1 VPRSDLEIPCRV
13 ESLAVLS
20 ADGTLDKDLEPQIPD
35 GDLKR
40 LFRTMLATRRLDE
53 RCLHLQR
60 QGRLGTY
67 APCRG
72 QEATPLGAAYLLRED
87 DWLVPS
93 YREVA
98 AYLWRG
104 WPMHLIFIYWGG
116 HELGAAPPDG
126 INDLPYCVP
135 IATQCQYAMGIA
147 WGCKLRN
154 DNTVCVCFVG
164 DGGTSQGD
172 FHEAMNFATVF
183 QVPLVMIV
191 QNNHWAISL
200 PRHRQ
205 TASQTIAQ
213 KAFAYGIDAF
223 QVDGNDILSVIVA
236 AREAIEKARTGGGP
250 TLIEAV
256 TYRLAMHTTADDPR
270 KYRTD
275 EEVAAWEGRDP
286 LLRFRDYLRKKKLID
301 EKIEAMLEEEIR
313 AEIDQAVA
321 TYEKYQPDPYEF
333 FKYMYQE
340 MTPELQ
346 RQMGELKKSLEGE
359 QPAPGPAA
367 PELTRVL

>member
-1 VPRSDLEIPCRV
+1 
-13 ESLAVLS
+13 
-20 ADGTLDKDLEPQIPD
+20 
-35 GDLKR
+35 
-40 LFRTMLATRRLDE
+40 
-53 RCLHLQR
+53 
-60 QGRLGTY
+60 
-67 APCRG
+67 
-72 QEATPLGAAYLLRED
+72 
-87 DWLVPS
+87 
-93 YREVA
+93 
-98 AYLWRG
+98 
-104 WPMHLIFIYWGG
+104 MHLIFIYWGG

-135 IATQCQYAMGIA
+135 LATQCQYAMGIA